1 MANKRLIHN
10 TWQKLSKI
18 DAKIERYLSDIN
30 IIREPHFKE
39 CYDDI
44 FNKIEVLGKDP
55 HELLDEYKK
64 AAETDPKFDIYKL
77 IALCKYGEDIRLK
90 PKETGS
96 GRGGRRE
103 GAGRKKGQRIKED
116 FELKKAR
123 SIRMTDEEYPQV
135 LEYLKQLRAK
145 KKAEGKDAKSN
156 QDNN

>member
-1 MANKRLIHN
+1 MANKKQVHKADKIITSREEYMQV
-10 TWQKLSKI
+10 QK
-18 DAKIERYLSDIN
+18 AYIEEQVDLY
-30 IIREPHFKE
+30 K
-39 CYDDI
+39 
-44 FNKIEVLGKDP
+44 KDP
-55 HELLDEYKK
+55 GAFMVPEFH
-64 AAETDPKFDIYKL
+64 
-77 IALCKYGEDIRLK
+77 
-90 PKETGS
+90 S

-135 LEYLKQLRAK
+135 LEYLKQLRAE